1 MICNIPKLQ
10 NDFNMCLRLR
20 TELQTKRDTLEEK
33 IDDIKA
39 QYNDLVRQ
47 NSKKIYLYCL
57 DSMYFQ
63 YKILRVELEQFQKM
77 IALIFNR
84 MYGDYY
90 KLYNIIQSQ
99 CKENSTNII
108 LSSENVVV
116 YKDLDPFTEFS
127 VEDLALTHRII
138 IETLKKLLELYA
150 TKQEEINDHNANMR
164 VGFSVTSFIST
175 LSYENK
181 ILGEHM
187 SLYSDYLSFYHSS
200 QRKYLDNALGKINS
214 FMREIEDEILT
225 NHKSSKKETITIVES
240 IVEEESEVKE
250 EKSEV
255 KDEEVK
261 DEEVKEEV
269 KQEEVKE
276 EVKQEEVTQEV
287 KVKITQ
293 EVKVEMEVKEEEVKE
308 EKEEETSEKDD
319 GFQTVAR
326 GGKNGKHKKR

>member
-138 IETLKKLLELYA
+138 IETLKKLSELYA

-255 KDEEVK
+255 KEEVK
-261 DEEVKEEV
+261 DEVKEEV

-287 KVKITQ
+287 KV
-293 EVKVEMEVKEEEVKE
+293 EMEVKEEEVKD
-308 EKEEETSEKDD
+308 EKEEEISD

>member
-138 IETLKKLLELYA
+138 IETLKKLSELYA

-255 KDEEVK
+255 KEEK
-261 DEEVKEEV
+261 SEVKE
-269 KQEEVKE
+269 EEVKE

-287 KVKITQ
+287 KV
-293 EVKVEMEVKEEEVKE
+293 EMEVKEEEVKEEKEAVKE